1 MAKISIIVPVYNTAK
16 YLERC
21 LDSIVAQTYT
31 DWEMLLIDDGST
43 DRSGD
48 ICDRYAESDSRI
60 KSFHKK
66 NGGLPNARNYG
77 MTRANGKWITFVDSD
92 DFLYKNAIQTLISD
106 ADDFDI
112 IIGGVDF
119 IKSKKKFY
127 PKNSG
132 RISKEDLDNEIFMPY
147 FCTAW
152 TKIFKKD
159 FVSSIRYRENVKL
172 IEDTFFIL
180 ECIKRTDK
188 IKLINQPTYLYND
201 DAPASKYTMS
211 CEEFSSY
218 MDEFK
223 SIIHDCESIYGIQ
236 LSKTLQ
242 SINSYLSARVLYN
255 IVKINSFAKYKQ
267 EIDCLHKQKLS
278 LNSKKKKIFVNLILW
293 TPKFVSYSV
302 NRFMYI
308 IIGNDFN
315 YSPCI

>member
-1 MAKISIIVPVYNTAK
+1 MAEISIIVPVYNNCK
-16 YLERC
+16 YLIRC
-21 LDSIVAQTYT
+21 INSIKEQSHT
-31 DWEMLLIDDGST
+31 DWELLLVDDGST
-43 DRSGD
+43 DLSGE

-92 DFLYKNAIQTLISD
+92 DFLYKNAIQTLISN
-106 ADDFDI
+106 ADDYDI

-127 PKNSG
+127 PQNSG

-152 TKIFKKD
+152 TKILKKD

-201 DAPASKYTMS
+201 DAPASKYSMS
-211 CEEFSSY
+211 CEEYSTY
-218 MDEFK
+218 MNEFK
-223 SIIHDCESIYGIQ
+223 SLIHDCESIHGIQ

-242 SINSYLSARVLYN
+242 FINNYLSARVLYN
-255 IVKINSFAKYKQ
+255 IVKIKSFADYKK
-267 EIDCLHKQKLS
+267 EIDCLRNQKLS

-302 NRFMYI
+302 NRFIGI
-308 IIGNDFN
+308 IIGK
-315 YSPCI
+315 